1 VFFAIF
7 SQDSR
12 VGAALTSVESPVVE
26 RGTSAAVRSD
36 PDLLSDYRASRS
48 PQAFSEVVARHG
60 PAVFRTCL
68 RIAGNRHDAED
79 AAQAVFLILAR
90 RPEAVS
96 RTLSGWLH
104 GTACRTAWRLV
115 RNRARRKEILRTM
128 AAPES
133 PKETDLRRELDQAL
147 ERIPEHYRE
156 AVVLRYLEG
165 RSEKEAA
172 SLAGCPQGTLGWRAM
187 EGLNRLRAL
196 LARSGAPLATGVLLA
211 LMAKEAAAAAVPA
224 TLTAAGAAI
233 VSSQVMT
240 LVQGGLKAMM
250 IAKLKVAAVMVLAIA
265 TPVIG
270 AGTAA
275 YQVLKVE
282 VGEDDDLPPPIT
294 AEKFAACFETVKP
307 YPGEWRWRE
316 EIPWVGTI
324 HEARARAAKEN
335 KPILAWKSADSPPL
349 GST

>member
-1 VFFAIF
+1 M
-7 SQDSR
+7 
-12 VGAALTSVESPVVE
+12 
-26 RGTSAAVRSD
+26 RSD

-60 PAVFRTCL
+60 PAVYRTCL

-96 RTLSGWLH
+96 RTLSGWLY

-115 RNRARRKEILRTM
+115 QVRARRKEILRTM

-133 PKETDLRRELDQAL
+133 PKEVDLRRDLDQAL
-147 ERIPEHYRE
+147 ERLPEHYRE

-196 LARSGAPLATGVLLA
+196 LGRSGAPLATGILLA
-211 LMAKEAAAAAVPA
+211 LMAKEAAAAVVPA
-224 TLTAAGAAI
+224 GLVTLGAAGTAI
-233 VSSQVMT
+233 VSSQVAA

-250 IAKLKVAAVMVLAIA
+250 IAKLKMAAVMVLAIA

-270 AGTAA
+270 AGTA

-282 VGEDDDLPPPIT
+282 AREDDDLPPPIS
-294 AEKFAACFETVKP
+294 AEKFSSHFETIKP

>member
-1 VFFAIF
+1 
-7 SQDSR
+7 
-12 VGAALTSVESPVVE
+12 VESPVVE
-26 RGTSAAVRSD
+26 RGSSAAVRSD
-36 PDLLSDYRASRS
+36 PDLLSEYRASRS

-60 PAVFRTCL
+60 PSVFRTCL

-90 RPEAVS
+90 KPEGVTK
-96 RTLSGWLH
+96 TLSGWLH

-115 RNRARRKEILRTM
+115 QGRARRKEILRTM
-128 AAPES
+128 AAPEP
-133 PKETDLRRELDQAL
+133 PKEADLRRELDQAL
-147 ERIPEHYRE
+147 ERLPEHYRE
-156 AVVLRYLEG
+156 AIVLRYLEG

-187 EGLNRLRAL
+187 EGLNRLRTL

-211 LMAKEAAAAAVPA
+211 LMAKEAAAAAAPA
-224 TLTAAGAAI
+224 CLAGVGAAI
-233 VSSQVMT
+233 VSSKVMT

-250 IAKLKVAAVMVLAIA
+250 IAKLKVAAMMVLAIA

-275 YQVLKVE
+275 YQVLRV
-282 VGEDDDLPPPIT
+282 EDDDLPPPIP
-294 AEKFAACFETVKP
+294 ADKFAGYFEAVKP

-335 KPILAWKSADSPPL
+335 KPILAWKSADSPVL